1 MRYIYFSF
9 FLLFSTSTSL
19 AQDYVSY
26 FTGDE
31 ADAQVT
37 PTFGVVLMG
46 GAGENDEA
54 MKWFLERAN
63 GGDVVVL
70 RASGSDGYND
80 YLFSDLGVEVN
91 SVETILFNSGDAATD
106 EYVIQQV
113 QNAEAIWMAGGD
125 QWNYVSYW
133 QGTAIEDAINTL
145 LNETGGVV
153 GGISAGMAVL
163 GGTYFNASLGTVT
176 SEDALENPFDNQ
188 VQLGHNDF
196 IEAPFLEDVVTDTH
210 YDDPDRKGR
219 HVTFMARMAVDEGKV
234 PKGISCDEFAA
245 VCIDENGLA
254 TCFGEAPDYD
264 DYVYFV
270 RPNCT
275 GEINPQVCEEGIP
288 LTWDEGDEALKV
300 LRINA
305 NLAGD
310 FYLDLNNWTNFN
322 GGEWFDWY
330 VDEGA
335 LVEAAGEAPDC
346 SLYTAELEVND
357 LQVWPVPTE
366 RVINFQASNGEE
378 VLLMNIQGEV
388 LKRTTAKEGFNQI
401 DLSEL
406 SEGIYFLKMHGVT
419 QRIVKVS

>member
-1 MRYIYFSF
+1 MKFI
-9 FLLFSTSTSL
+9 FLSLFIFLSTSTVF

-26 FTGDE
+26 LTGDE
-31 ADAQVT
+31 SDAQVT

-91 SVETILFNSGDAATD
+91 SVETILFNSADAASD

-133 QGTAIEDAINTL
+133 QGNAIEDAINTL

-163 GGTYFNASLGTVT
+163 GGTYFNASQGTVT
-176 SEDALENPFDNQ
+176 SEEALANPFDSQ

-196 IEAPFLEDVVTDTH
+196 LEAPFLEDVVTDTH

-254 TCFGEAPDYD
+254 TCYGEAPEYD
-264 DYVYFV
+264 DYVYFI

-275 GEINPQVCEEGIP
+275 GDINPQVCQPGLP
-288 LTWDEGDEALKV
+288 LTWNEGGEALKV

-305 NLAGD
+305 NLAGE
-310 FYLDLNNWTNFN
+310 FYLDLNNWTNYN

-330 VDEGA
+330 VDEGE
-335 LVEAAGEAPDC
+335 LVEAVGEAPDC
-346 SLYTAELEVND
+346 SLNTSKIEVNS
-357 LQVWPVPTE
+357 LEIWPIPTE
-366 RVINFQASNGEE
+366 QFINFNASNGEE
-378 VLLMNIQGEV
+378 VLLLNIQGAT
-388 LKRTTAKEGFNQI
+388 LKRIIASEGKNAI
-401 DLSEL
+401 DMSEL
-406 SEGIYFLKMHGVT
+406 SEGIYFLKMKGVT
-419 QRIVKVS
+419 KRVVKIS